1 MRLASN
7 RNNYLVIPLL
17 LMALYSNGQTAKIPK
32 GNLDVLI
39 RQNSEYG
46 QNLVSRIA
54 INIER
59 ELRGRGY
66 ANSMNTFFTD
76 GEASASEAKFI
87 SITIYK
93 SQWKTDKAFSIPFV
107 LNRMK
112 RVYEIEVF
120 LEFIARDGKKIAE
133 RMNFSQ
139 DTGVQAQVMTND
151 PYDPDLFPDQS
162 SRLMIEDIVIRKLA
176 REIADKLGSKLS

>member
-7 RNNYLVIPLL
+7 KANYFVIPLL
-17 LMALYSNGQTAKIPK
+17 LMAFCSSGQAAKIPK

-39 RQNSEYG
+39 WQNPEYG
-46 QNLVSRIA
+46 QNLVNRIA

-59 ELRGRGY
+59 ELRERGY
-66 ANSMNTFFTD
+66 TKSMNAFFSP
-76 GEASASEAKFI
+76 GEASNPESKFI
-87 SITIYK
+87 SITVYK
-93 SQWKTDKAFSIPFV
+93 SQWKTDKAFSIPFL

-120 LEFIARDGKKIAE
+120 LEFISRDGKKIAE

-151 PYDPDLFPDQS
+151 LYDPDLFPDQS
-162 SRLMIEDIVIRKLA
+162 SRLAIEEIVIRKLA

>member
-7 RNNYLVIPLL
+7 KFNYLVIPLL
-17 LMALYSNGQTAKIPK
+17 LMALCSHGQAAKIPK
-32 GNLDVLI
+32 GNLDILI
-39 RQNSEYG
+39 WQNPEYG
-46 QNLVSRIA
+46 QSLVSRIA

-66 ANSMNTFFTD
+66 TNSMNAFFSPGGAATL
-76 GEASASEAKFI
+76 ESKFI

-120 LEFIARDGKKIAE
+120 LEFISRDGKKIAE

-162 SRLMIEDIVIRKLA
+162 ARLATEDIVIRKLA
-176 REIADKLGSKLS
+176 RQIADKLGSKLS